1 MPWILFL
8 CCHSGPLSTFGFA
21 GGATIES
28 SLAEKGWP
36 DLLLVGEAWGG
47 LYSNVINDL
56 ERTMDF
62 RRDILEKYY
71 EGYVGNDTF
80 NIAVALG
87 RPKGRG
93 ELKLAS
99 TDPFEPPI
107 IDPKYLHDP
116 HDRQVLLEG
125 KP

>member
-1 MPWILFL
+1 M
-8 CCHSGPLSTFGFA
+8 
-21 GGATIES
+21 IES

-36 DLLLVGEAWGG
+36 DILLVGGAGGG
-47 LYSNVINDL
+47 LYDDVVNDL

-62 RRDILEKYY
+62 RRDILEEYY
-71 EGYVGNDTF
+71 KGHIGNDTF
-80 NIAVALG
+80 TIAVALG
-87 RPKGRG
+87 RPTGRG

-107 IDPKYLHDP
+107 IDPKYLQDP

-125 KP
+125 KQALRLLSGSRIPEHMPFT